1 MNKILKKIALFM
13 FALSMIMSMVTFT
26 QSDVKAASLELND
39 KNTYTISGDT
49 RTLDLNLSKSGTL
62 SISVKTSSYRTYY
75 YLYDSEGNKV
85 WEETWNYR
93 NDNLG
98 VFMDTFELYLNAGN
112 YYFSYNH
119 DDSDLVS
126 NTITITT
133 NFKSAGESFKE
144 YTYGNNNSMDT
155 ADTIKANTKYY
166 GFITNT
172 DRVDNYKFSLSKS
185 ETITLNLTSY
195 IYNCDYYIYDFE
207 GNCVWSDC
215 YGYTNQNTGKYILS
229 NEITLPKGSYIF
241 SVSGDYYD
249 GKYNFEIEK
258 EVSKFY
264 VKYYPNGGSGS
275 MSRTTVEYG
284 KNKALRDNTF
294 KKTGYHF
301 TGWTIYRESDK
312 KWLYTNGNTNK
323 WYKEGNQPSG
333 YKKKVYKDEAV
344 VSKLSSKNND
354 VVRAYAVWKR
364 NTYTVKYL
372 KNGGK
377 GSMSNTTVTYG
388 VSKSL
393 RSNSFKRSGYKFV
406 GWTCNRESDNKWYYS
421 NGTKYGWYKE
431 GKQPKGYKKVVYKNK
446 AKIAKTTAKNKD
458 TVYMVARW
466 K

>member
-195 IYNCDYYIYDFE
+195 IYN
-207 GNCVWSDC
+207 
-215 YGYTNQNTGKYILS
+215 
-229 NEITLPKGSYIF
+229 
-241 SVSGDYYD
+241 
-249 GKYNFEIEK
+249 
-258 EVSKFY
+258 
-264 VKYYPNGGSGS
+264 
-275 MSRTTVEYG
+275 
-284 KNKALRDNTF
+284 
-294 KKTGYHF
+294 
-301 TGWTIYRESDK
+301 
-312 KWLYTNGNTNK
+312 
-323 WYKEGNQPSG
+323 
-333 YKKKVYKDEAV
+333 
-344 VSKLSSKNND
+344 
-354 VVRAYAVWKR
+354 
-364 NTYTVKYL
+364 
-372 KNGGK
+372 
-377 GSMSNTTVTYG
+377 
-388 VSKSL
+388 
-393 RSNSFKRSGYKFV
+393 
-406 GWTCNRESDNKWYYS
+406 
-421 NGTKYGWYKE
+421 
-431 GKQPKGYKKVVYKNK
+431 
-446 AKIAKTTAKNKD
+446 
-458 TVYMVARW
+458 
-466 K
+466 